1 MVTLESVH
9 PRASIHQSICLLLIH
24 EKEYSLTDG
33 IHPWGSKGV
42 LFLGGL
48 LYAWWTKLDRTAH
61 QDTTLE
67 FDGKLT
73 VHAHSYDHLA
83 FSPSSSSSTEPEQ
96 LQRNQSTHNELL
108 AQLLPPLYVA
118 DPIGLCTRCDALAG
132 ASYRM

>member
-1 MVTLESVH
+1 
-9 PRASIHQSICLLLIH
+9 
-24 EKEYSLTDG
+24 
-33 IHPWGSKGV
+33 V

-83 FSPSSSSSTEPEQ
+83 SSSS

-108 AQLLPPLYVA
+108 AQLPPPLYVA

-132 ASYRM
+132 ASYTIQCCCCI

>member
-1 MVTLESVH
+1 M
-9 PRASIHQSICLLLIH
+9 
-24 EKEYSLTDG
+24 TDG

-83 FSPSSSSSTEPEQ
+83 SSSSSSSEQ
-96 LQRNQSTHNELL
+96 LQQQQQNNQSTHELL
-108 AQLLPPLYVA
+108 VKQLPPPLYVA

-132 ASYRM
+132 NSWLYDHTSTTTFIMHDDDLLV